1 MLVMTTAILLLPSQA
16 EEFDYGGQGIAYLD
30 IDAGNNG
37 AVFRLDEDVDIKP
50 TPTSGFYV
58 GWTAGGEYLRYTV
71 DVQTDVEVFNFDF
84 TVAAPPLRI
93 GSFRV
98 VAGGN
103 DCSDFTIDLT

>member
-1 MLVMTTAILLLPSQA
+1 MTPHIMPRAHAHRT
-16 EEFDYGGQGIAYLD
+16 
-30 IDAGNNG
+30 
-37 AVFRLDEDVDIKP
+37 
-50 TPTSGFYV
+50 
-58 GWTAGGEYLRYTV
+58 
-71 DVQTDVEVFNFDF
+71 VEVFDFDF